1 MLVLKGRVIDGNGGK
16 PIEKGLVIVED
27 GKISAVCR
35 EGEYPIPKNAEI
47 LAVEDGSILP
57 GLFDLHV
64 HLALSSN
71 FYEVYT
77 THPYQAVCTA
87 INDMKKILNAGFT
100 SIRTC
105 GDLSNYLKKPWADG
119 TITGP
124 RIFSSGKCFV
134 QTGGHFDF
142 IKEYPVE
149 YTMHPD
155 RNTVSQVV
163 DGITEVRQ
171 ESRRHFR
178 EGCDFL
184 KVMITPGGVSQS
196 HKFAVQEFSDEE
208 IRAFV
213 EEAEKYGTYVAVHA
227 HANVGIKAAL
237 RCGVQCI
244 EHASYME
251 KADAEEMAKRGI
263 WYVPTLSTGYQFMQ
277 NLDTIQPWIKQKITG
292 CHEAQKRTI
301 QMAREHGLFMGCG
314 ADFGGDA
321 INPHG
326 MNGLELKLMC
336 EFGGFT
342 PLEVL
347 TIATKNSAKF
357 VQREDE
363 LGTIEPGKIADI
375 IIVKGNP
382 AEDINLMV
390 GPDQIKVVIQGGEI
404 MKKVLE

>member
-1 MLVLKGRVIDGNGGK
+1 MIVLKGRVVDGNGGA
-16 PIEKGLVIVED
+16 PLEKGLVAVED
-27 GKISAVCR
+27 GRIVAVCR
-35 EGEYPIPKNAEI
+35 ENEYPIPPHAEVI
-47 LAVEDGSILP
+47 TVDQGTIMP

-77 THPYQAVCTA
+77 THPYRVVCTA
-87 INDMKKILNAGFT
+87 INDMKKLLNAGFT

-105 GDLSNYLKKPWADG
+105 GDLSNYLKKPWEDG
-119 TITGP
+119 TISGP

-163 DGITEVRQ
+163 DGITEIRR
-171 ESRRHFR
+171 EARRHFR

-208 IRAFV
+208 IRTFV
-213 EEAEKYGTYVAVHA
+213 EEADKYGTYVAVHA

-237 RCGVQCI
+237 RCGVKCI

-251 KADAEEMAKRGI
+251 ETDAEEMARKGL
-263 WYVPTLSTGYQFMQ
+263 WYVPTLSTGYQFMH
-277 NLDTIQPWIKQKITG
+277 NLERIQPWIKAKITG
-292 CHEAQKRTI
+292 CHEAQKKTI
-301 QMAREHGLFMGCG
+301 RMAREHGIFIGCG

-342 PLEVL
+342 PLEAI
-347 TIATKNSAKF
+347 TIATKNSAYF
-357 VQREDE
+357 VQKEDE
-363 LGTIEPGKIADI
+363 LGTLEPGKIADI
-375 IIVKGNP
+375 IVVDGDP
-382 AEDINLMV
+382 THDIDLLV
-390 GPDQIKVVIQGGEI
+390 GPDHVRIVMQGGDI
-404 MKKVLE
+404 KKNSWS